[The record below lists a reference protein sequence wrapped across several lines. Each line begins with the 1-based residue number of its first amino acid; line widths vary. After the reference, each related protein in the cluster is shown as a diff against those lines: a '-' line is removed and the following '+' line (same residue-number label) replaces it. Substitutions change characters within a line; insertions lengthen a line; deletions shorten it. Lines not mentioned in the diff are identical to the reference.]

1 MPHNTQPKN
10 LSGSLDSYVTVTQED
25 SCMVVAFQTDIDM
38 DLMIRIRPF
47 LTAQTQNPDRPII
60 VDLARVGFLD
70 SAAVS
75 LLAHVFHA
83 TQKTGKLMFIAAAQ
97 DQPAA
102 VLDMV
107 GLSAYVPLVPDTA
120 TAKAALK
127 GSA

>member
-1 MPHNTQPKN
+1 MPHTTPHKS
-10 LSGSLDSYVTVTQED
+10 LSAAMDSYVTVTRD
-25 SCMVVAFQTDIDM
+25 DICMVVAFQTDIDM
-38 DLMIRIRPF
+38 DIMIRIRPF
-47 LTAQTQNPDRPII
+47 LTAKTEKPDRAII

-127 GSA
+127 GIA